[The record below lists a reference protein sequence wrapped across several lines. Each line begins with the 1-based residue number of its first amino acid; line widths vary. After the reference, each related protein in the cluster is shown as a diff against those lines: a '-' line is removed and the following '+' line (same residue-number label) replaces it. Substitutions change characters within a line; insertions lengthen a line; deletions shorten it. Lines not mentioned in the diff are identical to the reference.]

1 MKKLSNSELTTFCGQ
16 LALIL
21 RSGISSIEGLSIM
34 IEDTPEGEGKKI
46 LDDLLHET
54 EQTGSLYMA
63 LEASGCFPSYLCS
76 MAEIGEQSG
85 RLDDVMNSLAEH
97 YRREEML
104 AKSIRSAVTYPLIML
119 GIMVTIILVLVIK
132 VLPVF
137 DQVYRQLGAG
147 LTGFSG
153 AVLRIGRALG
163 DYSILFILLLLV
175 FAGLFFYF
183 ACTQKGQARIS
194 GFSRRFSAARQLSEK
209 TACSRFASGMYLALS
224 SGLDIDQSLDMVSRL
239 VDHPVVSPRIDLI
252 RQRLSEGVGFAEAAQ
267 EAEIFS
273 GLYLRMIHIGF
284 KTGAMDQV
292 MKQIS
297 VQYDEEVQ
305 DQLDSLVSKVE
316 PTLVAILSVT
326 VGMVLLSVMLPL
338 IGIMSNIG

>member
-46 LDDLLHET
+46 LEDLLHET

-85 RLDDVMNSLAEH
+85 RLDDVMNSLSEH

-147 LTGFSG
+147 LTGFS
-153 AVLRIGRALG
+153 RH
-163 DYSILFILLLLV
+163 
-175 FAGLFFYF
+175 
-183 ACTQKGQARIS
+183 
-194 GFSRRFSAARQLSEK
+194 FSAARQLSEK